1 MQVSKIAAVIA
12 FATLSAGAMAD
23 TISSEGFVQSAP
35 AYTTTSNVSRAA
47 VQSQAVQTS
56 RVDAIAAEGLRSNTQ
71 QAAGQRSRD
80 EVRAEAVQ
88 ANREAFAGSAQA
100 NEGLV

>member
-1 MQVSKIAAVIA
+1 
-12 FATLSAGAMAD
+12 MAD

-56 RVDAIAAEGLRSNTQ
+56 RVDAIAAEGFRAPTQ

-80 EVRAEAVQ
+80 AVRAEAAQ
-88 ANREAFAGSAQA
+88 ANRQAFAASAQM
-100 NEGLV
+100 NEGVI